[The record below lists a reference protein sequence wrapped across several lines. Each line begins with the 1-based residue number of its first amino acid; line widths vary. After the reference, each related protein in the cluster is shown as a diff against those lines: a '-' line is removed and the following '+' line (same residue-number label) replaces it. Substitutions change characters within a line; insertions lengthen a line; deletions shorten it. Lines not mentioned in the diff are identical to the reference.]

1 MADITVKKVSEES
14 FNSVALYLDYVMSI
28 TKEMGVPYFITMDGT
43 KYFVTR
49 VPNDKGLLYACAYE
63 KEGKLRG
70 FGMSVPEKNPNLVS
84 ITDGVSIYRDFS
96 VLDTNPF
103 VMKENIVNDNKEQVT
118 IGQDPNGDT
127 CMIYSQEDVERNM
140 DCEIIYNIK
149 GHENNLSA
157 YMAYIDTKFP
167 RSIVIGQDK
176 KLFKVI
182 NHRVSETYRYSE
194 SQYLIPKLKI
204 FGYEFADTR
213 NPYELDEVL
222 YNVRLNGFNSCIPK
236 TMCEIMTHN
245 NSVEKNMKILSK
257 IYDENLMKIK

>member
-1 MADITVKKVSEES
+1 MADITVKKISEES

-63 KEGKLRG
+63 KEGKLKG

-84 ITDGVSIYRDFS
+84 ITDGVTLYRDFS
-96 VLDTNPF
+96 TLDDNPF
-103 VMKENIVNDNKEQVT
+103 VIKENIVNDNSEQVT
-118 IGQDPNGDT
+118 IGQDPEGNT
-127 CMIYSQEDVERNM
+127 CLLYLQQDLDRNM

-149 GHENNLSA
+149 GFEKNLAA
-157 YMAYIDTKFP
+157 YMAYIDTKYP
-167 RSIVIGQDK
+167 RSIIIGQDT

-182 NHRVSETYRYSE
+182 NHRKTETYRYLE
-194 SQYLIPKLKI
+194 SQYFVPRLKI
-204 FGYEFADTR
+204 FGYEFANTKQ
-213 NPYELDEVL
+213 PYELDEVL

-236 TMCEIMTHN
+236 TMSELMTHN

-257 IYDENLMKIK
+257 IYDENLMKIQ